1 MTLRTAASKSK
12 QLAKR
17 LVPAKV
23 IQSRL
28 HKRVFMQ
35 FADKTGLVY
44 FGYVDQRNDEHSLVR
59 GLTVSARHRDNHY
72 CIGSFDDY
80 DVTLVERSDTLRF
93 PGKPARAHNWV
104 IMSFDLHRPV
114 DLPHI
119 FLGLHTHSEA
129 FYAQLF
135 TKFANFSR
143 LPSAMLTGYDPAFL
157 QRYAIY
163 ADPSQLI
170 SAQHLFHPALTKMIA
185 EHFGGLTIEISN
197 GCLYLYAENHRPNP
211 ALLEKMIKYG
221 IWLAKALDL
230 QTSHAQ

>member
-1 MTLRTAASKSK
+1 MRMTAAKSK
-12 QLAKR
+12 QFVKR

-59 GLTVSARHRDNHY
+59 GLTVSAHHRDNHY

-80 DVTLVERSDTLRF
+80 DITLVERSDTIRF
-93 PGKPARAHNWV
+93 PGKPARTHEWV
-104 IMSFDLHRPV
+104 IMSFDLHQSV
-114 DLPHI
+114 DLPHV
-119 FLGLHTHSEA
+119 FLGLHTHDEA

-135 TKFANFSR
+135 TKFTHFTR
-143 LPSAMLTGYDPAFL
+143 LPLASLGGYDPGFL
-157 QRYAIY
+157 ARYALY
-163 ADPSQLI
+163 ANPAQI
-170 SAQHLFHPALTKMIA
+170 VSAERLFNQAMTKIIG
-185 EHFGGLTIEISN
+185 EQFGGLTIEISE
-197 GCLYLYAENHRPNP
+197 GCLYLYSENHRPSL

-221 IWLAKALDL
+221 VWLAKTID
-230 QTSHAQ
+230 AQGDYA

>member
-1 MTLRTAASKSK
+1 MHTAARSK
-12 QLAKR
+12 QFVKR

-59 GLTVSARHRDNHY
+59 GLTVSAHHRDNHY

-80 DVTLVERSDTLRF
+80 DVTLVERSDTIRF
-93 PGKPARAHNWV
+93 PGKPARTHDWV
-104 IMSFDLHRPV
+104 IMSFDLHQSV
-114 DLPHI
+114 DLPHV

-135 TKFANFSR
+135 TKFAHFTR
-143 LPSAMLTGYDPAFL
+143 LPLGSLGGYDPAFL
-157 QRYAIY
+157 QRYALY
-163 ADPSQLI
+163 ANPSQI
-170 SAQHLFHPALTKMIA
+170 VSAERLFNQSITKSIGDK
-185 EHFGGLTIEISN
+185 FGNLTIEISE
-197 GCLYLYAENHRPNP
+197 GCLYLYAENQRPTA
-211 ALLEKMIKYG
+211 ALLEKMIQYG
-221 IWLAKALDL
+221 VWLAKTIDSQGNYA
-230 QTSHAQ
+230 